1 MGTTVRLAIGGFC
14 LMRGLMVLAMWLNAN
29 KPSSGYK
36 NAFNHPKLFCCIND
50 QPPCKPSSACII
62 RAEDRY
68 ILVEDVSSTR
78 PARTAWIA
86 YGVANAICGVLV
98 VFNKHPI
105 VGALVGVLLT
115 FWLQPE
121 YILPETFETVSTV
134 YV

>member
-1 MGTTVRLAIGGFC
+1 M
-14 LMRGLMVLAMWLNAN
+14 
-29 KPSSGYK
+29 
-36 NAFNHPKLFCCIND
+36 
-50 QPPCKPSSACII
+50 
-62 RAEDRY
+62 
-68 ILVEDVSSTR
+68 EDVSSTR

-86 YGVANAICGVLV
+86 YGIANGICGVLV

-121 YILPETFETVSTV
+121 YILPETFENVSTV